1 MEPKQLAALSLKAI
15 LYGFISANLAV
26 GLYLL
31 LPTLTYLL
39 PFIAV
44 CSLIAY
50 ALGPLLREARE
61 KCIAQQES
69 GETAYGF
76 AGQDLRAF
84 QDEEGQI
91 WVRAK
96 DVRNLLG
103 CERDEK
109 RMAQLYPQGY
119 RRVNPKVAAWYIR
132 TDIIQ
137 RHWQG
142 SAKGEVNR
150 FLHWMAR
157 ELVPLQI
164 KREEQARL
172 QANQA
177 PSSPEQQAA
186 PLSLQ
191 AKVAHAVTRYGQA
204 HWRGE
209 HGLLHAV
216 FGGGGIVLL
225 IGLALTLIP
234 LPGDFAEHYQ
244 IHSLIA
250 LTVIFGY
257 VLLQVWWGVGLWR
270 STHRWFAAERS
281 LLVGIVTASIAMTTI
296 LYTLGNLGDRD
307 EFFTAMSYAT
317 FVADLD
323 DKPEITVTADGR
335 RLLMEG
341 VMGVG
346 TTLRVRR
353 LLDRHKSIE
362 GIELSSPGGRVVE
375 GLALARLIELRGLD
389 TYMRRSCESACV
401 LAFAGG
407 RQRLVAPSAH
417 FGLHRSG
424 LAKRRADDDLNATD
438 IKMREYFLSRGVG
451 AEFTARGLVPP
462 MHEMWVPGLNEVL
475 ASKLATGLWET
486 Q

>member
-1 MEPKQLAALSLKAI
+1 MEPKQFTALSLKAV

-44 CSLIAY
+44 CALIAY
-50 ALGPLLREARE
+50 ALGRLLREARD
-61 KCIAQQES
+61 KSIALQDT

-76 AGQDLRAF
+76 AGQELRAF

-91 WVRAK
+91 WVRAS
-96 DVRNLLG
+96 DVRNLLC
-103 CERDEK
+103 CERDDK

-119 RRVNPKVAAWYIR
+119 RRTNPKVTAWYIR
-132 TDIIQ
+132 TDTIQ

-142 SAKGEVNR
+142 STKGEVNR

-164 KREEQARL
+164 KREEQARQ
-172 QANQA
+172 QAA
-177 PSSPEQQAA
+177 RTTTPEQQAA
-186 PLSLQ
+186 PSSLFARAAQ
-191 AKVAHAVTRYGQA
+191 TAIRYGLT

-209 HGLLHAV
+209 HGLLYAA
-216 FGGGGIVLL
+216 FGSGGIVLL

-234 LPGDFAEHYQ
+234 LPEDFTEHYQ

-250 LTVIFGY
+250 LLIIVSY

-281 LLVGIVTASIAMTTI
+281 LLVGIVTAAIAMTTI

-323 DKPEITVTADGR
+323 DKPEVTVTADGR

-341 VMGVG
+341 EMGIG

-353 LLDRHKSIE
+353 LLDRHMSIE

-375 GLALARLIELRGLD
+375 GFALARLIELRGLD

-424 LAKRRADDDLNATD
+424 LSWRRADEGLNAAD
-438 IKMREYFLSRGVG
+438 IEMRDYFLSRGV
-451 AEFTARGLVPP
+451 AADFVARGLVPP
-462 MHEMWVPGLNEVL
+462 MHEMWFPRIDEVL
-475 ASKLATGLWET
+475 TSKLATDLWET
-486 Q
+486 H

>member
-1 MEPKQLAALSLKAI
+1 M
-15 LYGFISANLAV
+15 
-26 GLYLL
+26 L
-31 LPTLTYLL
+31 LPTLIYLI
-39 PFIAV
+39 PFIAA
-44 CSLIAY
+44 CALIAY
-50 ALGPLLREARE
+50 ALGRLLREARD
-61 KCIAQQES
+61 KSIAQQDT

-91 WVRAK
+91 WVRAM

-103 CERDEK
+103 CERDDK

-119 RRVNPKVAAWYIR
+119 RRANPKVTAWYIR
-132 TDIIQ
+132 TDTIQ

-142 SAKGEVNR
+142 STKGEVNR

-164 KREEQARL
+164 KREEQARQ
-172 QANQA
+172 QAARTTTPEQQSA
-177 PSSPEQQAA
+177 PSSLFARAA
-186 PLSLQ
+186 HT
-191 AKVAHAVTRYGQA
+191 AIRYGLT

-209 HGLLHAV
+209 HGLLYAA
-216 FGGGGIVLL
+216 FGSGGIVLL

-234 LPGDFAEHYQ
+234 LPEDFTEHYQ

-250 LTVIFGY
+250 LLIIVGY

-281 LLVGIVTASIAMTTI
+281 LLVGIVTAAIAMTTI

-323 DKPEITVTADGR
+323 DKPLVTVTADGK
-335 RLLMEG
+335 RLRMAGE
-341 VMGVG
+341 MGMG
-346 TTLRVRR
+346 TTRRVRG
-353 LLDRHKSIE
+353 LLDRQPGIE

-375 GLALARLIELRGLD
+375 GFALARLIEQRRLD
-389 TYMRRSCESACV
+389 TYVRRSCESACV

-424 LAKRRADDDLNATD
+424 LSWRRVDEGLNAAD
-438 IKMREYFLSRGVG
+438 IEMRDYFLSRGIAADFV
-451 AEFTARGLVPP
+451 ARGLVPP
-462 MHEMWVPGLNEVL
+462 MHEIWKPSFEEVL
-475 ASKLATGLWET
+475 ASKLATGVWD